1 MADQKTVA
9 RTLVREI
16 VERYNAKDV
25 DGVIALYHPAAQYWS
40 PLGDWQEGI
49 DHIRDHLEELH
60 RTLPD
65 EQMAILALITDGETA
80 VAEFAS
86 TGTAPSGKPYR
97 IEFTEV
103 FDITEGKIERVRVY
117 LDPEDVAAITG

>member
-1 MADQKTVA
+1 MSDRQSM
-9 RTLVREI
+9 RDLVHTI

-25 DGVIALYHPAAQYWS
+25 DGLIALYHADAAYWS
-40 PLGDWQEGI
+40 PLDDWQHGT
-49 DHIRDHLEELH
+49 DHIRSHLEHLH

-65 EQMAILALITDGETA
+65 EQMSLLALMADDGIA

-86 TGTAPSGKPYR
+86 TGTSPSGDPYR

-103 FDITEGKIERVRVY
+103 IEAHDAKIARVRVY
-117 LDPEDVAAITG
+117 LDPEDVAAISG